1 MQQCFREPGASN
13 DQSANTLAQ
22 LISGMLTMRLY
33 GAIQKVEP
41 QDDGTVRVHG
51 IASSEVVDDQG
62 EIVRADAMR
71 AAIPDYMRF
80 PALREMHQLSAA
92 GTTLEAEVG
101 DDGATRIVARVVDP
115 IAVVK
120 VRNQVYRGFSIGGR
134 VTQREAGNPKAIIG
148 LVLNE
153 ISLVDR
159 PANPEAIF
167 DCWKAAAGVPR
178 QGAGSVGPVTEAPA
192 PTREPF
198 NPPIQI
204 WACGLPDHQH
214 RAKGDAVKC
223 LKKRALGAPEAGV
236 PPTPQ
241 TPLGLPPEGEP
252 EADSATKTEAAID
265 AAKQAIGTAEGALA
279 NAEGRKSDDGHDGSP
294 GSRRGIDYADPGY
307 QPDGRPRYP
316 IDTERHIRAAWD
328 YINRPGNAQRYTTD
342 QVTRI
347 RAAIIVA
354 WKEKIDIEGPPSARD
369 NEKASSVALA
379 KALCDLGHVA
389 QIILELEWLQAA
401 FQDLAAIDGNIST
414 RSLRIQA
421 IAVEL
426 HSFLTALV
434 ADETDE
440 LLADGQI
447 AGESRAL
454 LASELITMTA
464 GVPGA
469 ARIAALLNLGNPN
482 MQKLAAALL
491 AKAKHSQ
498 GDQALADIALYA
510 CDSCLKI
517 DGLSVLEKG
526 HLARALDSLREAGD
540 APPVT
545 STIDMPGIVA
555 PRIDLPATDL
565 CTGEI
570 TAPDGSTRS
579 GAMQLGKRAQMHQDL
594 MDIAHDCVCK
604 LTSGTACSQ
613 LSPDSQSVPEEDASS
628 DPVVKVGARHSAE
641 TMGHL
646 RTAHDQLVA
655 AGAKCDTSGI
665 DEEQHQGTELESVKA
680 SGAKDLAK
688 VLADERAEKRALVK
702 ALGEMVPLLDR
713 LSQRVDDIARTPL
726 PPLTIA
732 RGGVSVS
739 KQQDGGST
747 GDGSLSPAAI
757 ASALA
762 KMSKEEQTLTLIK
775 ASYAN
780 PIPVL
785 GVPPGER

>member
-1 MQQCFREPGASN
+1 
-13 DQSANTLAQ
+13 
-22 LISGMLTMRLY
+22 MRLY

-51 IASSEVVDDQG
+51 VASSEVVDDQG

-101 DDGATRIVARVVDP
+101 DDGATRVVAHVVDP
-115 IAVVK
+115 IAVAKVK
-120 VRNQVYRGFSIGGR
+120 NQVYRGFSIGGR
-134 VTQREAGNPKAIIG
+134 VTQREAGNPKAITG

-159 PANPEAIF
+159 PANPAAIL
-167 DCWKAAAGVPR
+167 DCWKAAAGVHQ
-178 QGAGSVGPVTEAPA
+178 QGAGGAAPIMEASAPA
-192 PTREPF
+192 REPF

-204 WACGLPDHQH
+204 WACGMPDHRH

-223 LKKRALGAPEAGV
+223 LEKQVLGAPDGGV

-241 TPLGLPPEGEP
+241 TPLGSPEGEP
-252 EADSATKTEAAID
+252 EADSATKIEATID
-265 AAKQAIGTAEGALA
+265 AAKRAIGTAEEALA
-279 NAEGRKSDDGHDGSP
+279 NAEGRNSDDGSDRSA
-294 GSRRGIDYADPGY
+294 GSRRAVDYADPGY
-307 QPDGRPRYP
+307 QPDRRPRYP

-342 QVTRI
+342 QVARI
-347 RAAIIVA
+347 RAAIIAA

-369 NEKASSVALA
+369 NEKASSVALT
-379 KALCDLGHVA
+379 KALCDVGRIA
-389 QIILELEWLQAA
+389 QIIDDLCWLQDALEDMAA
-401 FQDLAAIDGNIST
+401 VGDDASGQRPRLPSMISELCGCLNTLVAAEMAELLGDAQMSGEAPPQCAPELAAM
-414 RSLRIQA
+414 A
-421 IAVEL
+421 
-426 HSFLTALV
+426 
-434 ADETDE
+434 
-440 LLADGQI
+440 
-447 AGESRAL
+447 
-454 LASELITMTA
+454 AS
-464 GVPGA
+464 VPGA
-469 ARIAALLNLGNPN
+469 TRLAALISTGNPN

-498 GDQALADIALYA
+498 GDQALADLALYA
-510 CDSCLKI
+510 CDSCLNI
-517 DGLSVLEKG
+517 DGLSVLEEG
-526 HLARALDSLREAGD
+526 HLASALDSLRAAGA
-540 APPVT
+540 APPVI

-555 PRIDLPATDL
+555 PRIDLPSRDL
-565 CTGEI
+565 CLDEI
-570 TAPDGSTRS
+570 TAPDGSKRS
-579 GAMQLGKRAQMHQDL
+579 GAMPFGKRAQMHQDL

-604 LTSGTACSQ
+604 LTGGMACSQ
-613 LSPDSQSVPEEDASS
+613 LSPDSQSIPEPDASS
-628 DPVVKVGARHSAE
+628 NRVVKVGARRSAE

-646 RTAHDQLVA
+646 RAAHDQLVA
-655 AGAKCDTSGI
+655 AGAKCDAAAV
-665 DEEQHQGTELESVKA
+665 DEEQGQGTELGSIKA
-680 SGAKDLAK
+680 SGATELAK

-747 GDGSLSPAAI
+747 GDSSLSPETI

-762 KMSKEEQTLTLIK
+762 KMSTEEQTLTLIK

-780 PIPVL
+780 PIAVL
-785 GVPPGER
+785 GVPPGQR